1 MKDFWKKYNIWITIA
16 GFLLL
21 IVVAWIFALV
31 PIRKSIESNSDEAQ
45 RKIIDGEMYVE
56 RVSKIS
62 EMEKTRALLAENES
76 NLRVFLDKNSEVD
89 FIKKI
94 EDIAAETGN
103 KVSLKIEDESAAP
116 KTKAAANKK
125 NEDEIKKG
133 LPKMEYLSMSI
144 SLEGNYEQAMNFL
157 HKIENMNYYVDVLSI
172 SMNKSAVE
180 AVVDPFS
187 AEKAKAGVIATASEV
202 IKSDLD
208 VIVYLEK

>member
-21 IVVAWIFALV
+21 IVAAWIFALV

-62 EMEKTRALLAENES
+62 EMEKTRSLLAENES

-116 KTKAAANKK
+116 KTKAAASKK
-125 NEDEIKKG
+125 NEDEIKKS
-133 LPKMEYLSMSI
+133 LPKIEYLSMSI
-144 SLEGNYEQAMNFL
+144 SLEGNYEQAVNFL

-180 AVVDPFS
+180 AVVDPFA
-187 AEKAKAGVIATASEV
+187 AEKAKTGVIATASEV
-202 IKSDLD
+202 IKSDFD